1 MKIGRWYKQKI
12 LYLQENWWLN
22 TGHQH
27 VLYMPWAC
35 MCIVCA
41 HASVCSSRGILN
53 KKRWSY
59 FIECFLP
66 RYSLEHSPFLI
77 HPSHYQSQK
86 WEFQLRKKPGILKK
100 KKKYPSS
107 CASETW
113 KVSFKPAMP
122 NKENN
127 PFWVIIGNV
136 SGSRMSSYGWRRIH
150 IPFKSL
156 HLTLNSEPS
165 RDVLCLVCK
174 RETTYSFWPGQLR
187 PVEWQKCLCLV
198 VIARLNKNWLQKKSY
213 QPNLSL

>member
-1 MKIGRWYKQKI
+1 MFSPTLLSETFTVPDTPVPLSKPEMRISAQEETWY
-12 LYLQENWWLN
+12 
-22 TGHQH
+22 
-27 VLYMPWAC
+27 
-35 MCIVCA
+35 
-41 HASVCSSRGILN
+41 
-53 KKRWSY
+53 
-59 FIECFLP
+59 
-66 RYSLEHSPFLI
+66 
-77 HPSHYQSQK
+77 
-86 WEFQLRKKPGILKK
+86 LKK

-107 CASETW
+107 CTSETW

-156 HLTLNSEPS
+156 HLTLNSQPS

-174 RETTYSFWPGQLR
+174 RETTYSFCPGQLR
-187 PVEWQKCLCLV
+187 PAEWQKCLCLL